1 MPAWS
6 RLLLLVSCVACGA
19 ERSEADTA
27 QSAQSAEPADCPA
40 TVERAQQAGADSLFR
55 DARGLIAR
63 CPDAMALRLSAI
75 WSEPAV
81 SPARARTLRAVSA
94 LLRDQRL
101 VQAIESAVRD
111 AARPIETRVEALST
125 MSYYLQ
131 AGRWIEFTFLKDD
144 PDSASLRMFMG
155 VMENPT
161 VTTGAQPIPADYGTR
176 FRGMLENLRDADSS
190 SAVRSAARRFLV
202 FLDYAR
208 QEQQKTP
215 PASAPPPAR

>member
-6 RLLLLVSCVACGA
+6 RLLLLVSCIGCGA

-27 QSAQSAEPADCPA
+27 QSAEPADCPK
-40 TVERAQQAGADSLFR
+40 TVERAHQGDSDSLFR
-55 DARGLIAR
+55 DARGLVER
-63 CPDAMALRLSAI
+63 CPDAMAIRLSAI

-111 AARPIETRVEALST
+111 PARPIETRVEALST

-155 VMENPT
+155 VMENPP
-161 VTTGAQPIPADYGTR
+161 VTTGSQPIPADFGTR
-176 FRGMLENLRDADSS
+176 FRGLLENLRDADSS

-215 PASAPPPAR
+215 PASAPTPPG